1 MFRHVVDVSPGGRDA
16 SKFVHA
22 IGFMPNYTDIA
33 LTMSDDDV
41 SHWTL
46 FACDNHPGDVAG
58 DRAIVLV
65 HYDVMHNLI
74 LTYYLPPGPR
84 KNFILVATEGS
95 TIT

>member
-1 MFRHVVDVSPGGRDA
+1 MFRHVVDVSPDGRDA
-16 SKFVHA
+16 SKFVRA

-33 LTMSDDDV
+33 LTMSDDV

-46 FACDNHPGDVAG
+46 LACDNHPG
-58 DRAIVLV
+58 AIILV
-65 HYDVMHNLI
+65 HYDVMHNSI

-84 KNFILVATEGS
+84 QNFILVSTT